1 VVRPFT
7 PHTGNRKR
15 AQNSKGIIKL
25 SDRNLLNMTTWFESL
40 ADGRRKDEI
49 IQILSTKNTL
59 LPNVTTRNKTQLK
72 NCMSSNLVVLVDPAG
87 LDFQALQSLQQVP
100 VDHQVQRIQF
110 FPVIRQRQDDPGR
123 HALQVD
129 LQNST

>member
-1 VVRPFT
+1 
-7 PHTGNRKR
+7 
-15 AQNSKGIIKL
+15 
-25 SDRNLLNMTTWFESL
+25 MTTWSESL

-59 LPNVTTRNKTQLK
+59 LPNVTTRNKIQLK
-72 NCMSSNLVVLVDPAG
+72 NCMSSNLVVLVDLAG
-87 LDFQALQSLQQVP
+87 LDSQALQFLQQVP

-110 FPVIRQRQDDPGR
+110 FPVIQQRQDDPGR

>member
-1 VVRPFT
+1 
-7 PHTGNRKR
+7 
-15 AQNSKGIIKL
+15 
-25 SDRNLLNMTTWFESL
+25 MTTWFESL